1 MNLTDDAMLVALRIT
16 AWSGRRYDREASD
29 HVAAA
34 HDASSSAGRYNKLL
48 LPKSAFATLT
58 ATVSEARKTHY
69 AQTLPWDDQ
78 GSRLLT
84 VANYD
89 RYTQLLDGLRERMIR
104 ARTRFIEDYDGNVD
118 EARLNL
124 GKLFRIEDY
133 PSKEALIDK
142 FSVRYRITPV
152 PDADHF
158 MARLA
163 CDDTER
169 VKRDIEAHNAERLGE
184 AVTDLYRRLGEAV
197 ERVSRRLREDD
208 EGKPLV
214 FRDSMIENIRE
225 LVDVVPRLNIFGDER
240 LAALCDQVKQ
250 KIASADPAA
259 LRPSPRFDPQLRTRV
274 KTDADA
280 LAQQFAGYFGAPAG
294 QGRDVA

>member
-1 MNLTDDAMLVALRIT
+1 MNLTDDAMLVSLRIN
-16 AWSGRRYDREASD
+16 AWSGRCYDREASD

-34 HDASSSAGRYNKLL
+34 HDASASAGRYNKLL
-48 LPKSAFATLT
+48 LPKSAFADLT
-58 ATVSEARKTHY
+58 AVVSEARATHDK
-69 AQTLPWDDQ
+69 QTLPWDDR
-78 GSRLLT
+78 GARLLT
-84 VANYD
+84 VDNYD
-89 RYTQLLDGLRERMIR
+89 RYTELLDGICERMIR
-104 ARTRFIEDYDGNVD
+104 ARARFIEDYDGNVD
-118 EARLNL
+118 RARLDL

-133 PSKEALIDK
+133 PSREALTGK

-163 CDDTER
+163 REDTER

-197 ERVSRRLREDD
+197 DRVSERLREDD

-225 LVDVVPRLNIFGDER
+225 LVDVVPRLNIFGDHR

-250 KIASADPAA
+250 KIAGADPAA
-259 LRPSPRFDPQLRTRV
+259 LRPSPRFDPELRSRV
-274 KTDADA
+274 KNDADA
-280 LAQQFAGYFGAPAG
+280 LASQFAGYFGAPPG
-294 QGRDVA
+294 EGREVA